1 MGTAATPRTSIVLP
15 VYNQADHVG
24 DIVDAY
30 VAALDAR
37 TASYEIILVPN
48 GCTDASVAV
57 SNRIADELSQV
68 RVVAEPG
75 GGWGRAV
82 KAGLRSA
89 SGEMLCY
96 TNSARTTPEILSL
109 MILYAEIYP
118 NVVVKANRRIRDNW
132 RRRLGSLI
140 YNLECLALFDLSVWD
155 VNGTPKVFPRAF
167 DKLLELQ
174 QDGDLVDLE
183 FNVVCK
189 REEYPIVEVPILA
202 TLRHSGRSTTNYG
215 SALRLYAGAYRMS
228 RDADRR

>member
-1 MGTAATPRTSIVLP
+1 MGSAAAPRTSIVLP

-48 GCTDASVAV
+48 GCTDASVEV
-57 SNRIADELSQV
+57 SNRIAGELSQV
-68 RVVAEPG
+68 RVVEEPG

-89 SGEMLCY
+89 RGEMLCY

-140 YNLECLALFDLSVWD
+140 YNLECRALFDLSVWD
-155 VNGTPKVFPRAF
+155 VNGT
-167 DKLLELQ
+167 
-174 QDGDLVDLE
+174 
-183 FNVVCK
+183 
-189 REEYPIVEVPILA
+189 
-202 TLRHSGRSTTNYG
+202 
-215 SALRLYAGAYRMS
+215 
-228 RDADRR
+228 